1 VPRPASGDGGAR
13 RRAGG
18 GDGERH
24 AAPEDITCK
33 EIVEI
38 VSDYVEGLLGPDERE
53 AVELHLNLCD
63 GCADYLEQ
71 LRVAIAVTGELPAD
85 ALSPEV
91 EEELCLA
98 FRSFG
103 RA

>member
-1 VPRPASGDGGAR
+1 VI
-13 RRAGG
+13 
-18 GDGERH
+18 
-24 AAPEDITCK
+24 APEDITCR

-38 VSDYVEGLLGPDERE
+38 VNDYVEGALPTDERE

-63 GCADYLEQ
+63 GCADYLAQ
-71 LRVAIAVTGELPAD
+71 LRVAIELTGELPAD

-91 EEELCLA
+91 EEELCRA